1 MALKSAPPHGPVVG
15 RLGFRLMAA
24 VGLAL
29 LPLTLL
35 SYVQSERFQREA
47 LARSEAALVG
57 ETLLDSR
64 VPNFPTCLICG

>member
-1 MALKSAPPHGPVVG
+1 
-15 RLGFRLMAA
+15 MAA

-35 SYVQSERFQREA
+35 SYIQSERFQREA

-57 ETLLDSR
+57 ETLLAANSQLRIIERAMAAAAALAATMPALLTDP
-64 VPNFPTCLICG
+64 VACM